1 MENTDNLDQQ
11 FKTLARKTKRKRWL
25 ITILISFIV
34 SLFVVFG
41 SYKLTQFFAKKSYL
55 KLDQQ
60 FELVADVTSPNIH
73 SDSRY
78 ISLSNV
84 LGGTLV
90 SNRYKN
96 VNGYQIPWE
105 QKQGSYDWITYS
117 ADSGTDAVV
126 EISNDQQIV
135 GYRNKAT
142 RNKIPVFF
150 NPHAKDSLI
159 PASNEAQS
167 LKDMPNHLAEVGIT
181 FDKPYTYQ
189 EIQKMIPKNLLIN
202 WYWIGTNAHF
212 DTTVL
217 SSYLGINANEQ
228 NGSLTKSDYN
238 HFIKQLNKA
247 NKQMGYQL
255 NNDAVSYSLYEDG
268 VAVTEEHSTLET
280 AKFSGI
286 ILSGST
292 ENFKSLEN
300 KPWLYASS
308 VGIVIEK
315 VPFIQ
320 PTK

>member
-1 MENTDNLDQQ
+1 MENIDDLDKQ
-11 FKTLARKTKRKRWL
+11 FKKLARKTKWKRWL
-25 ITILISFIV
+25 FTTLISLIV

-41 SYKLTQFFAKKSYL
+41 AYKTTQFFAKKNYL
-55 KLDQQ
+55 RLDQQ
-60 FELVADVTSPNIH
+60 FEILADIASPNTH

-78 ISLSNV
+78 ISSSDV

-90 SNRYKN
+90 SDRYKN
-96 VNGYQIPWE
+96 IDGYQIPWG
-105 QKQGSYDWITYS
+105 QKKGSYDWVTYS

-126 EISNDQQIV
+126 DISRNQQTV

-142 RNKIPVFF
+142 RHKIPVFF
-150 NPHAKDSLI
+150 NPNVKDSLI
-159 PASNEAQS
+159 PATNEAQH
-167 LKDMPNHLAEVGIT
+167 LKEMPNHLAEVGIS

-202 WYWIGTNAHF
+202 WYWIGTNANF

-217 SSYLGINANEQ
+217 SSYLGINGSEK
-228 NGSLTKSDYN
+228 NGSLTKRDYS
-238 HFIKQLNKA
+238 HFIKQLSKA

-255 NNDAVSYSLYEDG
+255 NNDNVSYSLYEDG
-268 VAVTEEHSTLET
+268 VAVTEESSTLET

-286 ILSGST
+286 ILSGKT
-292 ENFKSLEN
+292 ENFKTLEN
-300 KPWLYASS
+300 KPWIYASS

-315 VPFIQ
+315 VPYIE